1 MSIRVKSERMIL
13 ALVGAVQFINILD
26 FMIVMPL
33 GPDFATALHIPKHD
47 IPELGG
53 AYTAAG
59 AIAGLL
65 GSLFL
70 DRFDRRKA
78 LVICLLGL
86 FAGTASATFATGL
99 HSLMA
104 ARVFAGMFGGPAS
117 SLAMSIVSD
126 VVPPERRGR
135 AMGVVMGMF
144 AAASVLGVPLA
155 LELAQRLGWQ
165 SPFYVVAVLGLLI
178 AIVVMFAMPPMRAH
192 LDGQGSGVKRVSA
205 LNLLRDKTVLI
216 SYSSTLVLMMSNFAI
231 VPILSTYLQFNLG
244 YPRDRLSMLYF
255 FGGLFSFVG
264 MRMVGRQVDRHGA
277 ARVSMLA
284 TTALV
289 VVMLLWFVHYS
300 VSIPVVVLF
309 VGYMLTT
316 SMRGVAYQTV
326 TSKVPNAQERAGYMS
341 LQSSVSHMAAAIG
354 AVGSSFVL
362 VERADGSLAGMDTLA
377 YCAIVGALL
386 VPAILWAL
394 EQRLK
399 HRMHGTSGGEIVL

>member
-1 MSIRVKSERMIL
+1 MTTQVRSERMIL

-33 GPDFATALHIPKHD
+33 GPDFAVALHIPKHE
-47 IPELGG
+47 IPSIGG

-65 GSLFL
+65 GSFFL

-78 LVICLLGL
+78 LVICMLGL

-99 HSLMA
+99 NSLLA

-135 AMGVVMGMF
+135 AMGAVMGMF
-144 AAASVLGVPLA
+144 AAASVFGVPLA

-178 AIVVMFAMPPMRAH
+178 AILVMFAMPPMRAH
-192 LDGQGSGVKRVSA
+192 LEGRDSGVPQITA
-205 LNLLRDKTVLI
+205 LNLLRDPTVLI
-216 SYSSTLVLMMSNFAI
+216 SFSSTLVLMMSNFAI

-244 YPRDRLSMLYF
+244 YPRAHLSWLYF
-255 FGGLFSFVG
+255 FGGMFSFVG

-277 ARVSMLA
+277 AKV
-284 TTALV
+284 ALV
-289 VVMLLWFVHYS
+289 ATSALTVVMLTWFVHYS
-300 VSIPVVVLF
+300 ALIPVVVLF

-316 SMRGVAYQTV
+316 SIRGVAYQTV
-326 TSKVPNAQERAGYMS
+326 TSKVPSARERAGYTS
-341 LQSSVSHMAAAIG
+341 LQSAVSHLAAALG
-354 AVGSSFVL
+354 AIGSSYVL
-362 VERADGSLAGMDTLA
+362 VERTDGSLEGMDTLA
-377 YCAIVGALL
+377 YCAIFGALL

-394 EQRLK
+394 ERRLK
-399 HRMHGTSGGEIVL
+399 QRVHARSGAEMVV

>member
-1 MSIRVKSERMIL
+1 MSIRVRSEGMIL

-33 GPDFATALHIPKHD
+33 GPDFALALDIPMHD
-47 IPELGG
+47 IPMIGG

-59 AIAGLL
+59 SIAGFL
-65 GSLFL
+65 GSLVL

-78 LVICLLGL
+78 LVICMLGL

-104 ARVFAGMFGGPAS
+104 ARVFAGFFGGPAS

-126 VVPPERRGR
+126 VVPPERRGH
-135 AMGVVMGMF
+135 AMGIVMGMF
-144 AAASVLGVPLA
+144 AAASVLGVPFALKLA
-155 LELAQRLGWQ
+155 EHFGWQ

-178 AIVVMFAMPPMRAH
+178 AILVVYAMPPMRMH
-192 LDGQGSGVKRVSA
+192 LDARAGAVQAPAWK
-205 LNLLRDKTVLI
+205 LLRDSTVLV

-244 YPRDRLSMLYF
+244 FPRDDLWWLYL
-255 FGGLFSFVG
+255 FGGMFSFVG

-277 ARVSMLA
+277 AIVSLVATAMLA
-284 TTALV
+284 I
-289 VVMLLWFVHYS
+289 VMLAWFVKYS
-300 VSIPVVVLF
+300 PAIPVVVLF

-316 SMRGVAYQTV
+316 SVRGVAYQTV
-326 TSKVPNAQERAGYMS
+326 TSKVPAPQERAGYMS

-354 AVGSSFVL
+354 SVGSSYVL
-362 VERADGSLAGMDTLA
+362 IERTDGSLGGMDTLA
-377 YCAIVGALL
+377 YCALAGAAL
-386 VPAILWAL
+386 VPWILWKL
-394 EQRLK
+394 ELRLK
-399 HRMHGTSGGEIVL
+399 QRAFAHAGGETVRA